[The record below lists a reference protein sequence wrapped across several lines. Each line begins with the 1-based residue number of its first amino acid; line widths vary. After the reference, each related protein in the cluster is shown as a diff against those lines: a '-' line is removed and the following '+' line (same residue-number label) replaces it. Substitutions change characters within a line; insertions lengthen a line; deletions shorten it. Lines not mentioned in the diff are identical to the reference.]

1 MDNELELLQLTEQ
14 LVIYVQAS
22 DDKYKR
28 VKDSGEKA
36 DFYNEVKPFADE
48 VKAIND
54 RWKKKAVEW
63 VNRLKPKN
71 LYSQQIDSASEH
83 IEMVSIQA
91 FFPETSKTRFI
102 NYVNS
107 AMYVLKQLIG
117 LLTEEK
123 RRT

>member
-28 VKDSGEKA
+28 AKDSREKA

-63 VNRLKPKN
+63 VNSHKPKN

>member
-1 MDNELELLQLTEQ
+1 MGNELELLQLTEQ
-14 LVIYVQAS
+14 LVIYVQTS
-22 DDKYKR
+22 DDKYKS
-28 VKDSGEKA
+28 VKESGKKA

-54 RWKKKAVEW
+54 SWKKEAAEW
-63 VNRLKPKN
+63 VNRHKPKN
-71 LYSQQIDSASEH
+71 LYPQQIDSASEH

-117 LLTEEK
+117 LLREEK
-123 RRT
+123 RGT